1 MQCSTNLFIGKTRP
15 LNQCCNFDIIFIL
28 DRSICNA
35 SFSWV
40 RSGKVLIC
48 FASRCQYPAVLE
60 LCNSFFINVIL
71 NLNFLPCYTGEV
83 NGAASVDVHLPA
95 PYNLSLW
102 LHHGQVDVV
111 PYGGR
116 RRHLTLV
123 DTSITEIRKKI
134 NNNEENM
141 KNQPQSQPR
150 RIKLQDLQKFNVSHA
165 AYISHGISLSRA
177 A

>member
-1 MQCSTNLFIGKTRP
+1 MRLESRNQCLIFSLMNVVTLVICRLTKDNMQCSTNLFIGKTRP

-28 DRSICNA
+28 HRSICNA
-35 SFSWV
+35 SFNWV

-60 LCNSFFINVIL
+60 LCNSFYINIIL

-123 DTSITEIRKKI
+123 DTSITEIRKK
-134 NNNEENM
+134 
-141 KNQPQSQPR
+141 
-150 RIKLQDLQKFNVSHA
+150 KLITMRK
-165 AYISHGISLSRA
+165 I
-177 A
+177 